1 MICFLCLPH
10 QGLNAKTDTEK
21 DELGISN
28 PLVESNVEY
37 EMDSFEGQ
45 NYHPKVFVLSLDG
58 GGIRGVV
65 LAKILKHISE
75 KMNVP
80 IDSLFNLIGGTST
93 GGLIALALATPDDE
107 NPEKA
112 KYNCDQILEIYTK
125 RKNEIFIK
133 RRFYSMGLFN
143 SKYTSSGVET
153 FAKGF
158 FGDNLMLSHLKLPV
172 IVTAFNDTQD
182 KLITFGSHSASSGE
196 GLDLP
201 VWQAGR
207 ITSAAPYYF
216 TPVIDQNGDVLRD
229 GGLSA
234 NNPTAQSIMAIQ
246 KIYPDIKLENIIVVS
261 IGTGRTNAKT
271 TKNLTLLGIDKII
284 KQFEQGQLANVDNIM
299 EAVLKENYIRIQ
311 TILPKLKTDETSKA
325 YIQTMLDASDQTILD
340 NQSQFERLES
350 LWNTQFKE
358 TGSYKYGAD
367 SLEN

>member
-1 MICFLCLPH
+1 MVCLMCLTY
-10 QGLNAKTDTEK
+10 QIVEAKTDIEE
-21 DELGISN
+21 ELVSSN
-28 PLVESNVEY
+28 PLVDSNVEY
-37 EMDSFEGQ
+37 EFHSFEDHR
-45 NYHPKVFVLSLDG
+45 YDPKVFVLSLDG

-75 KMNVP
+75 KMDVP

-93 GGLIALALATPDDE
+93 GGLIALALATPDEE

-125 RKNEIFIK
+125 RKNEIFVK
-133 RRFYSMGLFN
+133 RRFYSIGLFN
-143 SKYTSSGVET
+143 SKYTSTGVET

-158 FGDNLMLSHLKLPV
+158 FGENLFLSQLKLPV

-182 KLITFGSHSASSGE
+182 KLITFGSHDASSGE
-196 GLDLP
+196 GSDLP

-216 TPVIDQNGDVLRD
+216 TPVVDENGDVLRD

-261 IGTGRTNAKT
+261 IGTGRANAKP
-271 TKNLTLLGIDKII
+271 TKNLTLLGVDKII

-299 EAVLKENYIRIQ
+299 EVVLKENYIRIQ
-311 TILPKLKTDETSKA
+311 TTLPKLKTDEISKS
-325 YIQTMLDASDQTILD
+325 YIQTMLNASDQTIMD
-340 NQSQFERLES
+340 NEAQFQRLES

-358 TGSYKYGAD
+358 TGTYKYTKSDLA
-367 SLEN
+367 N